1 MIKLKR
7 NFFLLL
13 TIVMILGY
21 VSCKEGAKKGKMAEP
36 MEKETKAKIEKSIFG
51 KTTDGVQVDLYTL
64 RNNHDMEVHIITY
77 GGRITKLS
85 VPDKNGKLSNV
96 VLGFN
101 TLEQYQKENPYF
113 GALIGRYGNRIA
125 NAKFSLNGT
134 EYTLAANNGPNNL
147 HGGVKGFDKIVWNV
161 EAVNE
166 GEHASL
172 KLSYLSND
180 MEEGFPGNLAINVIY
195 TLTEDNTLT
204 VDYEAT
210 TDKPTVVNLTQ
221 HAYFNLT
228 GDFSKTI
235 LNHEIAIYADKFVP
249 VDDKLIPT
257 GELIDVS
264 GTPFDF
270 RLPRIIGKDID
281 DDNDQ
286 IKKGGGYDHCWVLND
301 QNIGMRTVAKVND
314 HESGRVMEVA
324 TTEPGIQFYTGNF
337 LDGTLPIPAGGTY
350 VKRSGLCLE
359 TQHYPDS
366 PNQPNFPSV
375 TLNPGEKYV
384 TKTSFKF
391 TTN

>member
-1 MIKLKR
+1 MINLKH
-7 NFFLLL
+7 NFFLLF
-13 TIVMILGY
+13 TIVMTLGY
-21 VSCKEGAKKGKMAEP
+21 VGCKEGAKKEKIIDP
-36 MEKETKAKIEKSIFG
+36 MEKETKATIEKSNYG
-51 KTTDGVQVDLYTL
+51 TTTDGVQVDRYTL
-64 RNNHDMEVHIITY
+64 RNNHGMEVAIITY

-96 VLGFN
+96 VLGFD

-125 NAKFSLNGT
+125 NAKFSLNST

-147 HGGVKGFDKIVWNV
+147 HGGIKGFDKVVWNV

-172 KLSYLSND
+172 KLSYLSKD
-180 MEEGFPGNLAINVIY
+180 MEEGFPGNLANNVTY

-210 TDKPTVVNLTQ
+210 TDKPTIVNLTQ

-235 LNHEIAIYADKFVP
+235 LDHELTMNADKLVP

-270 RLPRIIGKDID
+270 RSPKIIGKDID
-281 DDNDQ
+281 ADNDQ
-286 IKKGGGYDHCWVLND
+286 IKRGGGYDHCWVLND
-301 QNIGMRTVAKVND
+301 QNLGMRTVATVND
-314 HESGRVMEVA
+314 PESGRVMEVA

-337 LDGTLPIPAGGTY
+337 LDGTLPNPNGGTY
-350 VKRSGLCLE
+350 VKRNGLCLE

-375 TLNPGEKYV
+375 TLNPGEKYA
-384 TKTSFKF
+384 TTTSFKF